1 MADLTQ
7 LQAPAAVVIKVAA
20 ARAGL
25 TPAWLLHF
33 SDPEDRDRKKWKAR
47 TCTLVEE
54 TTYPTRCHTSPHIM
68 LTSDSV
74 HTGVDNI
81 VDEGLKIC

>member
-1 MADLTQ
+1 MAIEGHKTKPSHYKMADLTQ

-33 SDPEDRDRKKWKAR
+33 SDPGAAIGRNGKRVPV
-47 TCTLVEE
+47 L
-54 TTYPTRCHTSPHIM
+54 
-68 LTSDSV
+68 L
-74 HTGVDNI
+74 
-81 VDEGLKIC
+81 